1 MNKTLLIDWNILVK
15 SDNLIRFP
23 VSIGLARELFGNS
36 AGEWENKEFQEKYE
50 RKLNALF
57 KNMRKSD
64 IEFFAPGGSEF
75 RRLLRMLW
83 WFYIKRGN
91 LPDRN
96 SKSFIEYH
104 EKYEDTYDLDPELF
118 NYLYDEYFKYFKENY
133 TFEVYDDIQR
143 LIDRKPSDWD
153 LGIFSDD
160 LTKNELSMILDE
172 FKSGR
177 NYADIFNLRFG
188 PSSTIVAF
196 SDVSN
201 VKDMVFSAESVARKV
216 NKFKQSGSDVFLL
229 YKSPTAI
236 KYFNSEIKHTLLN
249 KNDTVDR
256 FDFDNPNILLETDD
270 SYQATEESESEKTPG
285 QEKTSKP
292 KKIAYLHDIIINKF
306 PFIQKTIGFVKS
318 VSNSSFMGGA
328 LIVYLLLVAIVALIL
343 GWLELVDNYEDV
355 IFYAAAVPFLLWL
368 ASISLL
374 LAFMIITDVPVYIMN
389 RYYENINSGLAATT
403 AIWRA
408 VYPFAT
414 GIILLVLYSYI

>member
-1 MNKTLLIDWNILVK
+1 
-15 SDNLIRFP
+15 
-23 VSIGLARELFGNS
+23 
-36 AGEWENKEFQEKYE
+36 
-50 RKLNALF
+50 
-57 KNMRKSD
+57 
-64 IEFFAPGGSEF
+64 
-75 RRLLRMLW
+75 
-83 WFYIKRGN
+83 
-91 LPDRN
+91 
-96 SKSFIEYH
+96 
-104 EKYEDTYDLDPELF
+104 
-118 NYLYDEYFKYFKENY
+118 
-133 TFEVYDDIQR
+133 
-143 LIDRKPSDWD
+143 
-153 LGIFSDD
+153 
-160 LTKNELSMILDE
+160 
-172 FKSGR
+172 
-177 NYADIFNLRFG
+177 
-188 PSSTIVAF
+188 
-196 SDVSN
+196 
-201 VKDMVFSAESVARKV
+201 
-216 NKFKQSGSDVFLL
+216 L

-270 SYQATEESESEKTPG
+270 SYQATEESEDVKPERLEGYDSDIIWCNLQKASISHLSWTFGQDAGHSHKVVSESEKTLD
-285 QEKTSKP
+285 QEEDSKP